1 MNRTSTSTINF
12 RFTYDTTRRV
22 NKVEFLECLSN
33 VLQNELYSEGP
44 RLSYIYIVPRPRNM
58 LLGVSP
64 NNKHKIIQ
72 SESQS

>member
-22 NKVEFLECLSN
+22 NKVEFLESLSN

-44 RLSYIYIVPRPRNM
+44 RLSYIHIVPRPRNM